1 MPPSLFMY
9 DTTVV
14 LLVLQVLSCLSRG
27 LGSLFFFLLR
37 LERLL
42 LVPDSLYAA
51 CIPEET
57 RFLLQCAH
65 LSERPKL
72 LLMSL

>member
-9 DTTVV
+9 DTTVM

-27 LGSLFFFLLR
+27 LGTFLR

-42 LVPDSLYAA
+42 LVPDSLYAD
-51 CIPEET
+51 CFPEET
-57 RFLLQCAH
+57 RFLLQLARI
-65 LSERPKL
+65 SERPTL
-72 LLMSL
+72 LLMCL